1 MMSNSEPLPEGTVI
15 MADNQFEGRGQQESR
30 WHAEPGKNLTFSILL
45 RPSFLAISDQFL
57 LNMAVS
63 NALYIAVKDLVG
75 EGITVKWP
83 NDLYFNDNKIG
94 GMLIEN
100 IISGSSIKACIVGIG
115 LNVNQ
120 AHFKDGLEGTAGSLW
135 QILHHD
141 VNLIELLAQI
151 CSQIEAA
158 YLKLKAGTIAGLRET
173 YLNHLYQ
180 YNVMAAYR
188 QNGEIIEGKI
198 IDVSEK
204 GLLSMETRIGLQTY
218 NFKEIEFIKT
228 HKK

>member
-1 MMSNSEPLPEGTVI
+1 MP
-15 MADNQFEGRGQQESR
+15 
-30 WHAEPGKNLTFSILL
+30 
-45 RPSFLAISDQFL
+45 
-57 LNMAVS
+57 
-63 NALYIAVKDLVG
+63 
-75 EGITVKWP
+75 
-83 NDLYFNDNKIG
+83 
-94 GMLIEN
+94 
-100 IISGSSIKACIVGIG
+100 
-115 LNVNQ
+115 
-120 AHFKDGLEGTAGSLW
+120 AGSIW
-135 QILHHD
+135 QILHRD

-158 YLKLKAGTIAGLRET
+158 YLKLKAGASADLRET
-173 YLNHLYQ
+173 YLSHLYQ

-204 GLLSMETRIGLQTY
+204 GLLSMETRIGLRTY